1 MTRPNTLWQALAL
14 LLLSAVLAFAQ
25 ATDMGLPAPPM
36 QWPASPTYPPP
47 PAEPGPGTIN
57 YVEGQ
62 VSLDGQ
68 LLSARSI
75 GTARL
80 KPGQSLNT
88 TEGYVEVLLTPGA
101 FLRMGHNSEVRI
113 YSAGLVESQV
123 QLARGSALLEVDQLT
138 PGTSL
143 GVVMGGT
150 TTQIR
155 KDGLY
160 GFDTTR
166 QVVMV
171 VDGQATVQEAGG
183 STTLDKRHQVQLA
196 SNQPLKKRSINLKDI
211 EADPLFA
218 WSRARSEDVAEA
230 SSSAAA
236 TASAYAAASP
246 GWFWD
251 PTWNSYGF
259 WPYANSAYSVFGWNF
274 FSPGYFGFSFYGGG
288 GGYYGGGHSGWHWHG
303 HGTGGSGSHG
313 GGHSHSGGHPGGGHS
328 GGGHSGGGHSGGQSG
343 GGHSGGGGHH

>member
-1 MTRPNTLWQALAL
+1 MTRPNPLWQALAL
-14 LLLSAVLAFAQ
+14 LLVSGVLAFAQ
-25 ATDMGLPAPPM
+25 ATDMGLPASPM
-36 QWPASPTYPPP
+36 QWPVGPTYPPP

-80 KPGQSLNT
+80 KPGQSLET
-88 TEGYVEVLLTPGA
+88 AEGYVEVLLTPGA
-101 FLRMGHNSEVRI
+101 FLRIGHNSEVRI

-123 QLARGSALLEVDQLT
+123 QLARGSALLEVDQFI
-138 PGTSL
+138 PGASL
-143 GVVMGGT
+143 GVVMGGA

-155 KDGLY
+155 KNGLY
-160 GFDTTR
+160 GFDSTR
-166 QVVMV
+166 QTVMV

-183 STTLDKRHQVQLA
+183 TATLDKHHQVQLA
-196 SNQPLKKRSINLKDI
+196 ANQPLKKRRVKLKDI

-218 WSRARSEDVAEA
+218 WSQARSEDVAQA

-259 WPYANSAYSVFGWNF
+259 WPYADSAYSVFGWNF

-288 GGYYGGGHSGWHWHG
+288 GAYYTGGHSGWHWHG

-313 GGHSHSGGHPGGGHS
+313 GGHSHTGGGHAGGGHS
-328 GGGHSGGGHSGGQSG
+328 GGSHSGGGHAGG
-343 GGHSGGGGHH
+343 GGHSGGGGGHH